1 MPTLQELE
9 CLYFLVYIFLL
20 YGAFWDETLEAE
32 FLELFLLFYLG
43 KEVIHLCRG

>member
-20 YGAFWDETLEAE
+20 YGAFWDETPEAE
-32 FLELFLLFYLG
+32 FLELFLFYLR
-43 KEVIHLCRG
+43 KEIIHLCRG